1 MKWSRI
7 LTAAALSAL
16 LAAPLAAQAASMHH
30 AKTTAAKTTAGA
42 AAQSGPV
49 DINTAT
55 ARQLDALPGIGR
67 KRARM
72 IIAHRPY
79 KATDELV
86 TRKIIPQSVYNQIK
100 DKIVTR

>member
-1 MKWSRI
+1 
-7 LTAAALSAL
+7 LSETEQLRADPS
-16 LAAPLAAQAASMHH
+16 PLW
-30 AKTTAAKTTAGA
+30 
-42 AAQSGPV
+42 
-49 DINTAT
+49 

-79 KATDELV
+79 KATDALV
-86 TRKIIPQSVYNQIK
+86 TRKIIPQSVYNQIR